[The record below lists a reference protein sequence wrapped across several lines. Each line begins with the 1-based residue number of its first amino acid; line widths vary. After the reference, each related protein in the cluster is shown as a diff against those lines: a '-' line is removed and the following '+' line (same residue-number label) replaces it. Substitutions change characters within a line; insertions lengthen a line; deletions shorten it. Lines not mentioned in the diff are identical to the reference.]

1 MCYKGLRILLIFCK
15 LDWISFFIL
24 AKMYLMR
31 FLLFFLLFACFSSA
45 QSQYPQDYFGFPLD
59 VPMQLSGNFG
69 ELRPNHFHAGFD
81 FKTLQREGLKVYA
94 VADGYVS
101 RIKISTFGNGKAI
114 YITHPNGYTS
124 VYCHLQNA
132 QGPIDDYIK
141 KGQYKEQ
148 SFEIELFPKAADLV
162 VKKGEIIGLSGNTGS
177 SEGPH
182 LHFEFRDSKTEKIIN
197 PMLFGYDKKMVDT
210 KKPTVS
216 AVYVYPVGNNTAVNK
231 SKRPLLLS
239 VTLQKDGSYLA
250 NKVTANGKIGFGIS
264 AVDYDN
270 VSFNK
275 NGVYK
280 VQAFLNGKLNF
291 GYQFDTYS
299 FDDMRYINALVDY
312 TAYKKTYQRIQRLFM
327 TNPFKLSILKTDDT
341 NGVITVVPNLS
352 SVYRIE
358 VSDFYGNKTTVS
370 VPISF
375 DLTTPVIEKE
385 MVESNYF
392 VKVNKDNIFTKNNM
406 TVFFPAGTF
415 YENFDMNFDVKGDT
429 LFLHDD
435 TVPVHSYFTITIE
448 DDKYT
453 AVQKEKM
460 YIADVDKSGRKG
472 YNATTIKGNVFTART
487 RSLGKYTL
495 ASDTVA
501 PAVVISSSIEGQWI
515 SSQKS
520 VQFTISDSGS
530 GIKSYNG
537 YLNGKWILFEHDN
550 KTKKITHNFSDGI
563 VAEGAN
569 DLKLIVTD
577 NVGNSTTFETHFFRS
592 QKQL

>member
-1 MCYKGLRILLIFCK
+1 
-15 LDWISFFIL
+15 
-24 AKMYLMR
+24 MYLMR
-31 FLLFFLLFACFSSA
+31 FLPFFLLFACFSSA

-592 QKQL
+592 QK

>member
-31 FLLFFLLFACFSSA
+31 FLPFFLLFACFSSA

-592 QKQL
+592 QK